1 MSTHKTAS
9 NSNPV
14 HIANHHS
21 SSPGFSLSDI
31 VKRNPTT
38 LTVNFSSRQGTR
50 VRESYLAAQ
59 SILEDCDPQDGRVLF
74 EGLHARSRSFTFRH
88 EEGML
93 GMTQFAQPAI
103 LVLERAA
110 LEHLR
115 SLGRVPRGACFA
127 GHSLGEFAALGCM
140 TEVWPLRAALRT
152 VFIRGALMQA
162 AVPRDAR
169 GRSGFGMA
177 AVDPSRVR
185 KGFTEAHLRGLV
197 AAVAARTG
205 LVLEVVNLNVRG
217 RQYVCAGD
225 KRCLEVLRAVTDALQ
240 VQAGRPVPDMA
251 ARCSELV
258 DEHAAAATAQLATDV
273 TLRGGR
279 ALIPLPGID
288 VPFHSSTM
296 SSMAKLFRKTLVN
309 AVDDDKVRAE
319 ELVGRWIPNVTGK
332 PFSTDK
338 AYLDMVVQLT
348 GSARLARLAAA
359 M

>member
-1 MSTHKTAS
+1 MSTQNCFQKH
-9 NSNPV
+9 PV
-14 HIANHHS
+14 HIANHH

-59 SILEDCDPQDGRVLF
+59 SILEDCDPQDRRVLF

-93 GMTQFAQPAI
+93 SMTQFAQPAI

-110 LEHLR
+110 FEHLR
-115 SLGRVPRGACFA
+115 SLGRVPRSACFA

-140 TEVWPLRAALRT
+140 TEVWSLRAALRT
-152 VFIRGALMQA
+152 VFIRGTLMQV

-185 KGFTEAHLRGLV
+185 AGFTEEHLRGLV

-225 KRCLEVLRAVTDALQ
+225 KRCLEILRVVTDAL
-240 VQAGRPVPDMA
+240 QAGRPVPDIA

-273 TLRGGR
+273 TLRGGK

-309 AVDDDKVRAE
+309 AVDSEKVRTE

>member
-1 MSTHKTAS
+1 MSTQICFQSH
-9 NSNPV
+9 PD
-14 HIANHHS
+14 HIANQSS

-50 VRESYLAAQ
+50 VRENYLASQ
-59 SILEDCDPQDGRVLF
+59 SILEDLDPSDRRVLF
-74 EGLHARSRSFTFRH
+74 EGLHAKSRSFTFRH

-93 GMTQFAQPAI
+93 SMTQFAQPAI

-110 LEHLR
+110 FEHLR
-115 SLGRVPRGACFA
+115 SLGRIPRDACFA

-140 TEVWPLRAALRT
+140 TEVWSLQAALKT
-152 VFIRGALMQA
+152 VFIRGTLMQM
-162 AVPRDAR
+162 AVPRDSR

-177 AVDPSRVR
+177 ALDPSRVR

-197 AAVAARTG
+197 EAVARDTG
-205 LVLEVVNLNVRG
+205 LVLEMVNLNVRG
-217 RQYVCAGD
+217 KQYVCAGD
-225 KRCLEVLRAVTDALQ
+225 KRCLEILRVVTDALQ
-240 VQAGRPVPDMA
+240 ASPSVPDIA
-251 ARCSELV
+251 ARCAELV
-258 DEHAAAATAQLATDV
+258 DEHAAGATAQLATDV
-273 TLRGGR
+273 TLKGGK

-296 SSMAKLFRKTLVN
+296 SSMAKLFRKTLVT
-309 AVDDDKVRAE
+309 AVDSEKVRTE
-319 ELVGRWIPNVTGK
+319 ELVGKWIPNVTGK

-338 AYLDMVVQLT
+338 AYVDMVVQLT
-348 GSARLARLAAA
+348 GSSRLASLAAA

>member
-1 MSTHKTAS
+1 
-9 NSNPV
+9 
-14 HIANHHS
+14 
-21 SSPGFSLSDI
+21 
-31 VKRNPTT
+31 
-38 LTVNFSSRQGTR
+38 
-50 VRESYLAAQ
+50 
-59 SILEDCDPQDGRVLF
+59 
-74 EGLHARSRSFTFRH
+74 
-88 EEGML
+88 
-93 GMTQFAQPAI
+93 MTQFAQPAI

-110 LEHLR
+110 FEHLR

-140 TEVWPLRAALRT
+140 TEVWSLRAALRT
-152 VFIRGALMQA
+152 VFIRGTLMQM

-177 AVDPSRVR
+177 ALDPSRVR
-185 KGFTEAHLRGLV
+185 DGFTEAHLRGLV
-197 AAVAARTG
+197 DAVAERTG
-205 LVLEVVNLNVRG
+205 LVLEMVNLNVRG

-225 KRCLEVLRAVTDALQ
+225 KRCLEVLRVVTDALQ
-240 VQAGRPVPDMA
+240 SGPSVPDIST
-251 ARCSELV
+251 RCGELV
-258 DEHAAAATAQLATDV
+258 DEHVAAAAAQLATDV
-273 TLRGGR
+273 TLKGGK

-309 AVDDDKVRAE
+309 AVDSDKVRTE

-348 GSARLARLAAA
+348 GSARLERMAAA